1 MFFLDTNVLV
11 YLRDAGEPAKGAI
24 ASKLVDELSGVG
36 EAAVSTQVLSEFLWV
51 VTRKLRKT
59 IPLAEAVAD
68 VRRFQRMFR
77 VVSASVDVFHLALE
91 LMQTHQMT
99 IWDAQIVAA
108 ASASRASVVL
118 TEDAQSQPII
128 HGVHYANPFEPGFD
142 WRLLPP

>member
-11 YLRDAGEPAKGAI
+11 YLRDAAEPAKGAI

-51 VTRKLRKT
+51 VTRKLRKP